1 MQVAIGRARLFSF
14 ALVFAHVLAAGAHA
28 QQQTV
33 APLSWAQEQL
43 RTTKLGT
50 PRTVFVSLPE
60 GYAGNDRRYNVLVVL
75 DANDKAQFRAA
86 VANVAFLAD
95 RSVVPPMIVV
105 GVPNGADR
113 THDLTPVPTG
123 TTAGRFKTAGGS
135 SEFADFLTSDVL
147 PMVHEK
153 YRTLPAAI
161 LAGHSFGG
169 LFAIELA
176 ARRPGTFA
184 GVIAMSPAL
193 WWNDS
198 TVVNEYADAIARST
212 SPLRLYA
219 TSGELEAPIDRV
231 TKRFAARLDSL
242 KPEKVAFRYR
252 FYPENDH
259 GMTPSPSLVDGLKFL
274 FERTALVSLPAMR
287 PASASDSAALVRA
300 VLESETMYR
309 DGARYFGLGERLP
322 ESVLNLAGFR
332 ALRQLRNPSL
342 AVWVFRRNVALYP
355 ESVNVYD
362 GLGDAYLAQGDTEMA
377 KATYQRAIDT
387 AIRTKV
393 VPSPNTIAKLNQLER
408 GTGSP

>member
-1 MQVAIGRARLFSF
+1 MSVVIGSRRLAA
-14 ALVFAHVLAAGAHA
+14 ALVFVLSAGAAA
-28 QQQTV
+28 QQSV
-33 APLSWAQEQL
+33 APLSWGQEQL

-50 PRTVFVSLPE
+50 PRTVFVALPE
-60 GYAGNDRRYNVLVVL
+60 GYSGNDRRYNVLVVL
-75 DANDKAQFRAA
+75 DASDKAQFRAA

-113 THDLTPVPTG
+113 TRDLTPVPTG
-123 TTAGRFKTAGGS
+123 NTATRFRTAGGS
-135 SEFADFLTSDVL
+135 SDFADFLTSDVL
-147 PMVHEK
+147 PMVHSK
-153 YRTLPAAI
+153 YRTLPATI

-176 ARRPGTFA
+176 ARRPGAFA
-184 GVIAMSPAL
+184 GVIAMSPSL

-198 TVVNEYADAIARST
+198 TVVAEYADAIAQSPH
-212 SPLRLYA
+212 PLRLYA

-231 TKRFAARLDSL
+231 TKRFAARIDSL
-242 KPEKVAFRYR
+242 KPDKVAFRYR
-252 FYPENDH
+252 FYPETDH
-259 GMTPSPSLVDGLKFL
+259 GMTPSSSLVDGLKFL
-274 FERTALVSLPAMR
+274 FERTALASLPTAR
-287 PASASDSAALVRA
+287 VTAATDSAAFVQA

-309 DGARYFGLGERLP
+309 EGARYFGLGERLP
-322 ESVLNLAGFR
+322 ESVLNVAGFR

-355 ESVNVYD
+355 ESVSVYE

-377 KATYQRAIDT
+377 RVTYQRSIDT
-387 AIRTKV
+387 AVRTKV

-408 GTGSP
+408 GAGSP

>member
-1 MQVAIGRARLFSF
+1 MSVVKGRARLAA
-14 ALVFAHVLAAGAHA
+14 ALVFVLASNAVA
-28 QQQTV
+28 QESV

-43 RTTKLGT
+43 RSTKLGT

-60 GYAGNDRRYNVLVVL
+60 GYGRGDRRYNVLVLL

-86 VANVAFLAD
+86 VANVAFLTD
-95 RSVVPPMIVV
+95 RSVVPPLIVV

-123 TTAGRFKTAGGS
+123 NTAGRFRTAGGS
-135 SEFADFLTSDVL
+135 NDFADFLTSDVL
-147 PMVHEK
+147 PMIHAK
-153 YRTLPAAI
+153 YRTLPATI

-198 TVVNEYADAIARST
+198 TVVAEYADAIARSA

-219 TSGELEAPIDRV
+219 TSGELEPPIDRV
-231 TKRFAARLDSL
+231 AKRFAARMDSL
-242 KPEKVAFRYR
+242 KPEMVAFRYR

-259 GMTPSPSLVDGLKFL
+259 GMTPSSSLVDGLKFL
-274 FERTALVSLPAMR
+274 FERTAVVSLPTAR
-287 PASASDSAALVRA
+287 LTSASDSATIVRA
-300 VLESETMYR
+300 VLESEATYR

-322 ESVLNLAGFR
+322 ESVLNLVGYR
-332 ALRQLRNPSL
+332 TLRQLRNPSL

-355 ESVNVYD
+355 ESVSVYD

-377 KATYQRAIDT
+377 RATFQRSIDT
-387 AIRTKV
+387 AVRTKV
-393 VPSPNTIAKLNQLER
+393 PPSPATIAKLNQLER

>member
-1 MQVAIGRARLFSF
+1 MSSSTRAIRVA
-14 ALVFAHVLAAGAHA
+14 ALLLALASSAAA
-28 QQQTV
+28 QQSV
-33 APLSWAQEQL
+33 APLTWTSEQL

-60 GYAGNDRRYNVLVVL
+60 GYGGSDRRYTVLVVL

-86 VANVAFLAD
+86 VANVAFLTD

-105 GVPNGADR
+105 GVPNGGDR

-123 TTAGRFKTAGGS
+123 STMGRFRTAGGS
-135 SEFADFLTSDVL
+135 SDFADFLTGDVL
-147 PMVHEK
+147 PMIHQR

-198 TVVNEYADAIARST
+198 TVVAEYADAIARSP

-231 TKRFAARLDSL
+231 TKRFAAMMDSL

-259 GMTPSPSLVDGLKFL
+259 GMTPSSSLVDGLKFL
-274 FERTALVSLPAMR
+274 FERTSLAALPATR
-287 PASASDSAALVRA
+287 LTSASDSATIVRA

-309 DGARYFGLGERLP
+309 EGARYFGLGERLP
-322 ESVLNLAGFR
+322 ESVLSLVGYR
-332 ALRQLRNPSL
+332 ALRRNPSL

-355 ESVNVYD
+355 ESVSVYD

-377 KATYQRAIDT
+377 RATFQRSIDT
-387 AIRTKV
+387 AVRTRV
-393 VPSPNTIAKLNQLER
+393 VPSPNTVAKLNQLER
-408 GTGSP
+408 TSGSP